1 MRYKTDKH
9 LRIKTKSNKRQLGY
23 KDIDIEKI
31 RTKMEDEKKEV
42 IDNGPIYK
50 VYKDLD
56 NCSHTKYDY
65 ERRTTKI
72 YKNIQSEV
80 GSNTEIVLRRYK
92 NSQTGKSH
100 YQIIK
105 YFLCNHCN
113 DYRICKG
120 MSAIDLT
127 HKDFKELI
135 DGYIKSI

>member
-100 YQIIK
+100 YQIVK
-105 YFLCNHCN
+105 YFLCNNCN